1 MAAAPGL
8 KSYTSITAVQCN
20 IQIMFAIDLE
30 DSSSLDF
37 VPFHLHF

>member
-8 KSYTSITAVQCN
+8 KSYTSISAVQSN

-30 DSSSLDF
+30 DSNSLDF
-37 VPFHLHF
+37 VPFH